1 MQDFANR
8 LKHARMMKRLTQR
21 QVAENTGLNQSSIH
35 RWEHGETKPN
45 VEAIKKLIDL
55 YDCSADYLFGLT
67 DIRRR
72 RI

>member
-1 MQDFANR
+1 MRDFANR
-8 LKHARMMKRLTQR
+8 LKHARMMKGLTQR
-21 QVAENTGLNQSSIH
+21 QVAESIGLDQSSIH
-35 RWEHGETKPN
+35 RWEHGKTTPN